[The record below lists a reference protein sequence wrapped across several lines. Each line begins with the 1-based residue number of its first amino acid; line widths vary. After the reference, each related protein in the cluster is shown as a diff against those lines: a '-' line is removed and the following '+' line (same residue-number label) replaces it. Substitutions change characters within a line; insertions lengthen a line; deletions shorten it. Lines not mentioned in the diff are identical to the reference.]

1 MNPLNKYSIC
11 FLPDQ
16 NTLEIVAAM
25 KADLSSEIGWF
36 NSKNAIGHITIM
48 EFQATEQHIEK
59 VDRFLEDCCSYFAPI
74 LSELGA
80 FNSFP
85 NGAFFLELDPI
96 SKKIYQDYANEVTKG
111 LSIKNAYKSTTP
123 HLTIARK
130 LTSGKLQQ
138 AFDFFQEPAITM
150 QCNQIALRR
159 LNQEKLQFE
168 IIATYCFE
176 EKIKIEQQLTLF

>member
-25 KADLSSEIGWF
+25 KTDLSSEIGWF

-48 EFQATEQHIEK
+48 EFQTTQQQIKK
-59 VDRFLEDCCSYFAPI
+59 VDRFLVDCCSYFSPI
-74 LSELGA
+74 QSELEA

-85 NGAFFLELDPI
+85 NGAFFLEIDPI
-96 SKKIYQDYANEVTKG
+96 STKTYQDYATEIFKG
-111 LSIKNAYKSTTP
+111 LTIKNAYKSTTP

-138 AFDFFQEPAITM
+138 AFDFFQNPAITM

-168 IIATYCFE
+168 IIATYTFKQK
-176 EKIKIEQQLTLF
+176 EKIEKQLTLF